1 MARHCTVAE
10 LLSCLPPYRDEWITI
25 IGKQSV
31 RDIIAEVLASHKE
44 FAPLYD
50 NIALYFDGDT
60 TEEICQNL
68 YDFLKTNVR
77 YREEREEDQTTATP
91 AGLLTRGFGDCKHY
105 STFSAGVLDALNRI
119 QGKGIKWNYRFAS
132 YDPLNKNPH
141 HVFVVVRDGKDEI
154 WIDPTPGS
162 DNNTPLWYLDKKVS
176 TMALRRNIAG
186 FNVGYLLPL
195 TYEQETTAPQQLQYV
210 EPDQLPVYQDQ
221 LPNPAVT
228 EILEDEQ
235 ASEEV
240 TPELQYAIEVL
251 MNYGIMNDEGEIS
264 DKVLEALTPTLTPDE
279 FETVSNARHL
289 ILAEVEKS
297 VSVGSFFGKLWKGV
311 KKVALAAPRNAY
323 LSLVALNAFGFAT
336 KLHNAIYND
345 DGTYWQ
351 PGQQQLYDKWTKW
364 GGTWTNLRNA
374 INSGFKKKALL
385 GSVDLENVNSVIDP
399 SCLDEYYLSRNY
411 SEDRGAVGIAPAAA
425 AAAWYTIAASLI
437 AAITPLILGIL
448 KQRQQQG
455 QLNLNINP
463 ATGLPYGVNPGQTPP
478 GSTNGF
484 MDRVKQWIQDNP
496 LPAALAAA
504 GVVYV
509 IVENPFKQKRRA
521 S

>member
-1 MARHCTVAE
+1 MAVCTVNE
-10 LLSCLPPYRDEWITI
+10 LLQCLPPYRDQWVTIT
-25 IGKQSV
+25 GKQSV

-60 TEEICQNL
+60 TEDICQNL
-68 YDFLKTNVR
+68 YDFLKANIK
-77 YREEREEDQTTATP
+77 YREEKEEDQTTATP

-105 STFSAGVLDALNRI
+105 STFSAGVLDSINRI
-119 QGKGIKWNYRFAS
+119 TGKNIKWNYRFAS

-162 DNNTPLWYLDKKVS
+162 DHNTPLWYLDKKVS

-186 FNVGYLLPL
+186 FNVGYLEPL
-195 TYEQETTAPQQLQYV
+195 QFAPEADLAPSEVVYV
-210 EPDQLPVYQDQ
+210 PPDQYPIYQDE

-228 EILEDEQ
+228 ELVEDEQ
-235 ASEEV
+235 ADAEV
-240 TPELQYAIEVL
+240 TPELQNAIEVL
-251 MNYGIMNDEGEIS
+251 MNYGIMNDQGEIS
-264 DKVLEALTPTLTPDE
+264 DTVLEQLNPTLTPDE

-289 ILAEVEKS
+289 ILAEVQNS
-297 VSVGSFFGKLWKGV
+297 VSIGSFFGKLWKGV
-311 KKVALAAPRNAY
+311 KKVTLAAPRNAY

-385 GSVDLENVNSVIDP
+385 GSVDLEGLTSTIDP

-411 SEDRGAVGIAPAAA
+411 SEDRGAVGVAPVAA
-425 AAAWYTIAASLI
+425 AAAWYTIAAALI
-437 AAITPLILGIL
+437 TAITPLILGIL
-448 KQRQQQG
+448 KQRAAQN
-455 QLNLNINP
+455 QLNLNVNP
-463 ATGLPYGVNPGQTPP
+463 ATGLPYGVNPGATPTP
-478 GSTNGF
+478 TSGSF
-484 MDRVKQWIQDNP
+484 MDRIKQWIQDNP

-509 IVENPFKQKRRA
+509 VVENPFKKRRA
-521 S
+521 